1 MNHFIPGMLLYTG
14 APDKSQFS
22 ENCSSTCEASQVP
35 KEGEILEAAE
45 EIELVRRMKKGERA
59 AFDRLYAQYY
69 DKLYR
74 TACMITGS
82 RADGEDVTQE
92 TFIKM
97 YLHCAELK
105 KDEQFRYWLYRI
117 LNRTAW
123 QLAKKQSREK
133 PQEQIL
139 ELADKSMTADSPD
152 KIVLQDERDRAMIE
166 AVRSLE
172 QRQRT
177 AVILYYYNGLGTKE
191 IARVMECMEGTVK
204 SRLFAARK
212 NLKSLLT
219 R

>member
-1 MNHFIPGMLLYTG
+1 MET
-14 APDKSQFS
+14 
-22 ENCSSTCEASQVP
+22 
-35 KEGEILEAAE
+35 AE

-59 AFDRLYAQYY
+59 AFDELYERYY

-74 TACMITGS
+74 TACMITGN

-123 QLAKKQSREK
+123 QLAKKHSRET
-133 PQEQIL
+133 PQEEVL
-139 ELADKSMTADSPD
+139 ELADKSMAADSPD
-152 KIVLQDERDRAMIE
+152 LKVLKDERDRAMIE
-166 AVRSLE
+166 AVRRLE
-172 QRQRT
+172 HRQRT

-204 SRLFAARK
+204 SRLFTARK
-212 NLKSLLT
+212 NLKSLLHNEIEQED
-219 R
+219 RYGWL

>member
-1 MNHFIPGMLLYTG
+1 MLPIPGSP
-14 APDKSQFS
+14 PD
-22 ENCSSTCEASQVP
+22 P
-35 KEGEILEAAE
+35 E
-45 EIELVRRMKKGERA
+45 EL
-59 AFDRLYAQYY
+59 Y
-69 DKLYR
+69 DKIYR
-74 TACMITGS
+74 YCYF
-82 RADGEDVTQE
+82 RLRQADLAQDVTQE

-152 KIVLQDERDRAMIE
+152 KIVLQDERDRAMNE
-166 AVRSLE
+166 AVRRLE
-172 QRQRT
+172 HRQRT

-219 R
+219 SEMEQEDRYGWL